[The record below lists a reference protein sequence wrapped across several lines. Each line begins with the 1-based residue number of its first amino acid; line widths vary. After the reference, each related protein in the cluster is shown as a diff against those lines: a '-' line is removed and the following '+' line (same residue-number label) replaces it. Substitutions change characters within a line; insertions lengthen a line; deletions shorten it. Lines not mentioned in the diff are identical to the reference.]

1 MAPAGFIANFSSLY
15 IRFKLG
21 VSNSSVL
28 VSMLVKVFLKKDY
41 RSTVK
46 TFMSLYRSLHY
57 EKTKK
62 MVS

>member
-28 VSMLVKVFLKKDY
+28 VSMLVKVLFKGLQEYSKDIY
-41 RSTVK
+41 EFV
-46 TFMSLYRSLHY
+46 SLITL
-57 EKTKK
+57 
-62 MVS
+62 

>member
-28 VSMLVKVFLKKDY
+28 VSMLVKVFFKKDY

-62 MVS
+62 TVL